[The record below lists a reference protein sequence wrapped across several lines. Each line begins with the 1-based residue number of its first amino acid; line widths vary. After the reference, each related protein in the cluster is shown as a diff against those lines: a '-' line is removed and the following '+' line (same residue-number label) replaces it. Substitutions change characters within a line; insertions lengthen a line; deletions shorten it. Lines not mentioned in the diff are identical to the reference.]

1 MSVRKLIL
9 FFSVILLMISCSKSV
24 SEFPEKSFR
33 SRLVEADNHI
43 GWGLNY
49 FDSWQKGL
57 QPRYLKLAEKH
68 TITAINMFAHLEY
81 DTSPLLSNTFI
92 GRILAAGF
100 VPIIPRSLAAAA
112 AIPATCVPWPFFESS
127 NGLPLL

>member
-1 MSVRKLIL
+1 MLVRKLIL
-9 FFSVILLMISCSKSV
+9 LFSVILLLISCSKNV
-24 SEFPEKSFR
+24 SNFPEKSFR

-57 QPRYLKLAEKH
+57 QPRYLNLAEKH

-81 DTSPLLSNTFI
+81 DTSPRISEYYVVRERRTRGCRLLTEIQFKAGNYGQKLSSQTPEWCTF
-92 GRILAAGF
+92 F
-100 VPIIPRSLAAAA
+100 
-112 AIPATCVPWPFFESS
+112 
-127 NGLPLL
+127 

>member
-1 MSVRKLIL
+1 MKIRNLIF
-9 FFSVILLMISCSKSV
+9 FFSVIFLLVSCSKRF
-24 SEFPEKSFR
+24 SEFPEKSFQ

-68 TITAINMFAHLEY
+68 TITAIKMFAHLEY
-81 DTSPLLSNTFI
+81 DTSPRISEYYVVRERRTRGCRLLAELQFE
-92 GRILAAGF
+92 AGNF
-100 VPIIPRSLAAAA
+100 GYKLRSQT
-112 AIPATCVPWPFFESS
+112 PEGCTYF
-127 NGLPLL
+127 

>member
-1 MSVRKLIL
+1 MSVKQLI
-9 FFSVILLMISCSKSV
+9 FFPIIILLLISCSKSF

-33 SRLVEADNHI
+33 SRLVEADRHI

-57 QPRYLKLAEKH
+57 QPRYLKLAEQH

-81 DTSPLLSNTFI
+81 DTSPRISEYYIVRERRTRGCRLLAE
-92 GRILAAGF
+92 LQ
-100 VPIIPRSLAAAA
+100 
-112 AIPATCVPWPFFESS
+112 FEAVNNGYELSS
-127 NGLPLL
+127 QTPEGCTIF

>member
-1 MSVRKLIL
+1 MKIRNLI
-9 FFSVILLMISCSKSV
+9 FFFFVIFLQVSCSNSF
-24 SEFPEKSFR
+24 SEFPEKTFQ
-33 SRLVEADNHI
+33 SRLVEADNQI

-81 DTSPLLSNTFI
+81 DTSPRISEYYVVRERRTRGCRLLAELQFE
-92 GRILAAGF
+92 AGNYGYKL
-100 VPIIPRSLAAAA
+100 RSQT
-112 AIPATCVPWPFFESS
+112 PEGCTYF
-127 NGLPLL
+127 

>member
-1 MSVRKLIL
+1 M
-9 FFSVILLMISCSKSV
+9 
-24 SEFPEKSFR
+24 
-33 SRLVEADNHI
+33 EADSHI

-81 DTSPLLSNTFI
+81 DTSPRISEFYVVRERRTRGCRLLAELQFE
-92 GRILAAGF
+92 AGNYGYK
-100 VPIIPRSLAAAA
+100 L
-112 AIPATCVPWPFFESS
+112 SS
-127 NGLPLL
+127 QTPKGCIYF

>member
-1 MSVRKLIL
+1 MLV
-9 FFSVILLMISCSKSV
+9 SCSKRFA
-24 SEFPEKSFR
+24 EFPEKSFQI
-33 SRLVEADNHI
+33 RLVEADNHI

-81 DTSPLLSNTFI
+81 DTSPRISEYYVVRERRTRGCRLLAELQFE
-92 GRILAAGF
+92 AGNYGYKLKSQTPEGCNYF
-100 VPIIPRSLAAAA
+100 
-112 AIPATCVPWPFFESS
+112 
-127 NGLPLL
+127 

>member
-9 FFSVILLMISCSKSV
+9 FFSVILLLISCSKSV

-57 QPRYLKLAEKH
+57 QPRYLKLAEQH
-68 TITAINMFAHLEY
+68 TITAINLFSHLEY
-81 DTSPLLSNTFI
+81 DTSPRISEYYVVRERRTRGCRLLAKLQFE
-92 GRILAAGF
+92 AGNYGL
-100 VPIIPRSLAAAA
+100 SL
-112 AIPATCVPWPFFESS
+112 IHI
-127 NGLPLL
+127 

>member
-1 MSVRKLIL
+1 MKIRNLIF
-9 FFSVILLMISCSKSV
+9 FFSVIFLLVSCTKRF
-24 SEFPEKSFR
+24 SEFPEKSFQ
-33 SRLVEADNHI
+33 SRLLQGDNHI

-81 DTSPLLSNTFI
+81 DTSPRISEYYVVRERRSRGCRLLAELQFEASNY
-92 GRILAAGF
+92 GYKL
-100 VPIIPRSLAAAA
+100 
-112 AIPATCVPWPFFESS
+112 SS
-127 NGLPLL
+127 QTPEGCTYF

>member
-1 MSVRKLIL
+1 MLVRKLIL
-9 FFSVILLMISCSKSV
+9 FFSVILLLISCSKRI
-24 SEFPEKSFR
+24 SEFPGKSFR

-68 TITAINMFAHLEY
+68 TITAINMFAHLVF
-81 DTSPLLSNTFI
+81 DTSPRISEFYVVRVRRTRGCRLLAELQFE
-92 GRILAAGF
+92 AGNYGYKLTLKSPEGCTYF
-100 VPIIPRSLAAAA
+100 
-112 AIPATCVPWPFFESS
+112 
-127 NGLPLL
+127 

>member
-1 MSVRKLIL
+1 MLVKNLIFFFFLIL
-9 FFSVILLMISCSKSV
+9 LLISCSKDF

-33 SRLVEADNHI
+33 TRLVEADSHI

-57 QPRYLKLAEKH
+57 QPRYLKLAEQH

-81 DTSPLLSNTFI
+81 DTSPRINEYYVVRERRTRGCRLLAELQFE
-92 GRILAAGF
+92 AGNYGYK
-100 VPIIPRSLAAAA
+100 L
-112 AIPATCVPWPFFESS
+112 SS
-127 NGLPLL
+127 QTPDGCTYF

>member
-1 MSVRKLIL
+1 MKIRNLIF
-9 FFSVILLMISCSKSV
+9 FFSVIFLLVSCSKRL

-33 SRLVEADNHI
+33 SRLVDADNQI

-49 FDSWQKGL
+49 FGSWQKGL

-81 DTSPLLSNTFI
+81 DTSPRISEYYVVRERRTRGCRLLAELQFE
-92 GRILAAGF
+92 AGNYGYK
-100 VPIIPRSLAAAA
+100 L
-112 AIPATCVPWPFFESS
+112 SS
-127 NGLPLL
+127 QTPEGCTYF